1 MGGGKV
7 RGWASRPA
15 ERRAGRGHH
24 PPTEPACRGCRGLSG
39 RGGQPGPLRSVPKG
53 TAGGWHTVR
62 GSGPQGG
69 SGPCART
76 LVYWLFAALCLGCCF
91 PPPPPSGWSLPG
103 QVLPAP
109 PRSGKELGVQ
119 FLENP
124 GHSRHKERSHMRR
137 PLLPLIEGVP
147 LTEAKSPGRVPE
159 RGRWQ
164 AWQGPQAPP
173 ASHANHVSC

>member
-1 MGGGKV
+1 MVG
-7 RGWASRPA
+7 PA
-15 ERRAGRGHH
+15 GQQSAGPGVDTILPQSQRAGVAEGSAGVEASLGRCAQCPRAQPGAG
-24 PPTEPACRGCRGLSG
+24 TLSG
-39 RGGQPGPLRSVPKG
+39 AAGRREARGRV
-53 TAGGWHTVR
+53 H
-62 GSGPQGG
+62 
-69 SGPCART
+69 ARLFT
-76 LVYWLFAALCLGCCF
+76 GCLQLFAWGAAS